1 MKIEQIIT
9 DSLGFPLAVTVSIVE
24 NLRVRGRHVTYEQEG
39 KVLASAEHHIEIRE
53 GLLEEEKSEVI
64 AHECYHLFYSIRH
77 LITRD
82 EEIEAEVFGHLVKR
96 IHKTLEA

>member
-39 KVLASAEHHIEIRE
+39 KVLASADIIS
-53 GLLEEEKSEVI
+53 K
-64 AHECYHLFYSIRH
+64 
-77 LITRD
+77 
-82 EEIEAEVFGHLVKR
+82 
-96 IHKTLEA
+96 